1 MTMGARPT
9 RRRFIMLSAAAAG
22 TALCPLGAS
31 AGSRAVR
38 WRGRALGA
46 PAEMILHHPD
56 RAQAARLIRRVVA
69 EIDRLERIF
78 SLYLPDSALATLNA
92 RGALADPPAELVDLL
107 GQSHAVWQQS
117 DGLFDPTVQ
126 PLWLLHARHFSAPGA
141 DPAGPPRD
149 SIKEALRRVGF
160 EHVAFDR
167 NRVAFRRAGMAL
179 TLNGIAQGYIT
190 DRAVEILRA
199 GGVVHTLADLGEIR
213 ALGPREDGT
222 PWRAGIAGTDAR
234 VDLVDRAI
242 ATSGTKGFRFG
253 GPGSPSHL
261 LDPRTGVSAGRHDS
275 VSVVAPTAAA
285 ADALSTAFSFMD
297 GEGIAAALRTLPGIE
312 AHLREPDGRYRY
324 IA

>member
-1 MTMGARPT
+1 MTMDAGPT
-9 RRRFIMLSAAAAG
+9 RRRFISLSAAAAG
-22 TALCPLGAS
+22 MALCPRGAS
-31 AGSRAVR
+31 AGSTAVR

-56 RAQAARLIRRVVA
+56 RAQAERLIRRVVV
-69 EIDRLERIF
+69 EINRLERIF
-78 SLYLPDSALATLNA
+78 SLYRPDSTLATLNA
-92 RGALADPPAELVDLL
+92 RGALADPPAELVELL
-107 GQSHAVWQQS
+107 EQSRTVWALS
-117 DGLFDPTVQ
+117 GGVFDPTVQ
-126 PLWLLHARHFSAPGA
+126 PLWLLHARHFSTPGA
-141 DPAGPPRD
+141 DPAGPSRD
-149 SIKEALRRVGF
+149 SIEAVVTRIGF

-167 NRVAFRRAGMAL
+167 NRIAFRRPGMGL

-222 PWRAGIAGTDAR
+222 PWRAGIAGTDMR

-242 ATSGTKGFRFG
+242 ATSGTNGFRFA

-297 GEGIAAALRTLPGIE
+297 GDRIATALRALP
-312 AHLREPDGRYRY
+312 ATQVHLHEPDGGYRH